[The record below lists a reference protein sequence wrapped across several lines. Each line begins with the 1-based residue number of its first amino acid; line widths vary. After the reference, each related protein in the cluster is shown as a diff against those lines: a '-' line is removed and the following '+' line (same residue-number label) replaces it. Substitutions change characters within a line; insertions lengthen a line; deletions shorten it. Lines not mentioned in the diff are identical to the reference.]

1 MPRIGVAAAAIA
13 LVVTL
18 SPLTARAAE
27 KTVVLDVQ
35 NATCELCGP
44 IVKKSLSRVNGV
56 RAVQVVQAK
65 DNTGAVAT
73 VTFNEATT
81 NVETLVAATT
91 NAGFP
96 SQVRN

>member
-1 MPRIGVAAAAIA
+1 MLRIGVAAAAVA
-13 LVVTL
+13 LVVIL

-27 KTVVLDVQ
+27 KTVILYVQ

-44 IVKKSLSRVNGV
+44 IVKNTLSRVHGV
-56 RAVQVVQAK
+56 KAVQVVQAK
-65 DNTGAVAT
+65 DNSGAVAT
-73 VTFNEATT
+73 VTFNDAAT
-81 NVETLVAATT
+81 NVETLVAAAT